1 MEGVKAL
8 GQLAIGVA
16 TVLTIRAGRLRLIGE
31 GGIIAASLG
40 DESSESETTVVVEGK
55 VM

>member
-1 MEGVKAL
+1 MFVEVVY
-8 GQLAIGVA
+8 LAMP
-16 TVLTIRAGRLRLIGE
+16 LPKRLLIGE
-31 GGIIAASLG
+31 DGIIAASLG